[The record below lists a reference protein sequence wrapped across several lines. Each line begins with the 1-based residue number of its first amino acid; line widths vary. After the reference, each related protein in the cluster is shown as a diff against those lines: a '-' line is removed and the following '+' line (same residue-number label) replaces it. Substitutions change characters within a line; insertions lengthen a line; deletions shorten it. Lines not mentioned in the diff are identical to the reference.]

1 MIRAVLDVNVLV
13 GGFPARSGR
22 LRFFIEWWRA
32 GRFVLLT
39 SAYILEATERAW
51 RKPYWSLR
59 FPETERTEALRVQK
73 QFATVVEVV
82 NPVVNFATHAEDDLV
97 LSVVTNSKADI
108 LVTGDKEL
116 LELSSLG
123 GTPIVTAR
131 EFVEVLLQRGPHS
144 HD

>member
-1 MIRAVLDVNVLV
+1 MIRAVLDVNVLI
-13 GGFPARSGR
+13 GGFPARSGP
-22 LRFFIEWWRA
+22 LRFIIDWWRA
-32 GRFVLLT
+32 DQFELLT

-51 RKPYWSLR
+51 SKPYWSLR
-59 FPETERTEALRVQK
+59 SPETKKTEALRVLN
-73 QFATVVEVV
+73 QFATIVEVV
-82 NPVVNFATHAEDDLV
+82 NPIVNVATHAEDDLV